1 MKEMHMA
8 DQLPYSGSDDDTSVG
23 SDCGATT
30 SPPRW
35 VKVGV
40 VVLVIALVLLMV
52 VLHLTGVMGPGLHG
66 G

>member
-8 DQLPYSGSDDDTSVG
+8 DQLPYSGSGDDTGVG
-23 SDCGATT
+23 PDHGATA
-30 SPPRW
+30 SAPRW

-52 VLHLTGVMGPGLHG
+52 ALHLTGVMGPGLHG